1 MHDHFEP
8 VSEAVMEP
16 FIRFEDRKD
25 WTLRRRRDFP
35 VYRLTSFETEDG
47 DTSVRQTIRVLSA
60 LVRRDDMDQ
69 IDIDQPSRQWK
80 QGVGSEEWS
89 SGWSLPERKPLVTA
103 HDQIPPRVISEFINH
118 FRLSDDGDDL
128 VDDVT
133 GDPVVKKTIDDSGEA
148 VYIDGRY
155 LFDFLRDRGF
165 CLLVG
170 YFQGRQIK
178 NPPHMS
184 LADTEREGTE
194 RDGTFRLSWF
204 CRDEGV
210 KHQFWD
216 GHYWWVGVL
225 DPNDHDLGK
234 VQEEERIRASTT
246 VADIGGSQFTVDEA
260 GRDENALKS
269 VFFDEEL
276 LDRYRRRDDITVE
289 QWSAQGGYIL
299 WKHYHGVRFYRND
312 HNELYIAAKDL
323 RKIPP
328 SELGT
333 WADHNIVPEGGM
345 PEEAW
350 KNYFEAEWV
359 DSEAP
364 HRAVVEGFG
373 EIRDRL
379 NEVFDGEYIVED
391 ASLSLEDLQ
400 RPAIPGEDAFL
411 DVVNEYHKA
420 FIETI
425 SAGEVESLLRTRLD
439 QEEWT
444 EIEGEGSIQGSKQAL
459 YELIR
464 CFEDEGV
471 AGTILEPFNA
481 IYDFRTYEGHR
492 GAEDKKERALNELG
506 FHGEPDDYREVY
518 DELVQLLMQRLAEL
532 EQRAESWA

>member
-1 MHDHFEP
+1 M
-8 VSEAVMEP
+8 
-16 FIRFEDRKD
+16 
-25 WTLRRRRDFP
+25 
-35 VYRLTSFETEDG
+35 
-47 DTSVRQTIRVLSA
+47 
-60 LVRRDDMDQ
+60 
-69 IDIDQPSRQWK
+69 
-80 QGVGSEEWS
+80 
-89 SGWSLPERKPLVTA
+89 TA

-118 FRLSDDGDDL
+118 FWLSDDGDDL

-133 GDPVVKKTIDDSGEA
+133 GDSVVKRTVDDCGET

-155 LFDFLRDRGF
+155 LFDLPRDRGF
-165 CLLVG
+165 CLFVG

-184 LADTEREGTE
+184 LVDTEREATE
-194 RDGTFRLSWF
+194 RDGTFRNSCF
-204 CRDEGV
+204 CRNESGE
-210 KHQFWD
+210 HLFWD
-216 GHYWWVGVL
+216 GHYWWVGAF
-225 DPNDHDLGK
+225 DPDEHNLGNE
-234 VQEEERIRASTT
+234 QEEERICASTT

-276 LDRYRRRDDITVE
+276 LDRYRRRDDTTVK
-289 QWSAQGGYIL
+289 QWSAQGGHIR
-299 WKHYHGVRFYRND
+299 WQDYHGVRFYRND
-312 HNELYIAAKDL
+312 HNELYLAAKDL
-323 RKIPP
+323 GKVPR

-350 KNYFEAEWV
+350 KSYFNTEWV
-359 DSEAP
+359 NSEAP
-364 HRAVVEGFG
+364 HRAVVKGFG

-379 NEVFDGEYIVED
+379 NKVFGGEYIIEN
-391 ASLSLEDLQ
+391 SSPSLEDLQ

-411 DVVNEYHKA
+411 DVVNEYHKGL
-420 FIETI
+420 IETI
-425 SAGEVESLLRTRLD
+425 SAGEVESLLRTRLN
-439 QEEWT
+439 QEGWT
-444 EIEGEGSIQGSKQAL
+444 EVKGEGGIQGSNQAL

-506 FHGEPDDYREVY
+506 FHREPDDYREVY
-518 DELVQLLMQRLAEL
+518 DELVQLLMQRLVEL
-532 EQRAESWA
+532 EQCAKSWT

>member
-8 VSEAVMEP
+8 VSEARMEP
-16 FIRFEDRKD
+16 FIRFEDRGD

-35 VYRLTSFETEDG
+35 VYRSTSSETEDG

-60 LVRRDDMDQ
+60 LVRQDDVDQ

-80 QGVGSEEWS
+80 QGVENEGWS

-128 VDDVT
+128 VNDVT
-133 GDPVVKKTIDDSGEA
+133 GDPVVKKTIDDSGET

-155 LFDFLRDRGF
+155 LFDFLRDHGF

-170 YFQGRQIK
+170 YFQERQIK

-204 CRDEGV
+204 CRDKGG
-210 KHQFWD
+210 KHQFWG

-289 QWSAQGGYIL
+289 QRSAQGGYIR

-312 HNELYIAAKDL
+312 HNELYIVAKDL

-364 HRAVVEGFG
+364 HRAVVKGFG

-379 NEVFDGEYIVED
+379 NEVFDGAYIVED

-439 QEEWT
+439 QEEWA
-444 EIEGEGSIQGSKQAL
+444 EIKGEGSIQGSKQAL

-506 FHGEPDDYREVY
+506 FHGKPDDYREVY

-532 EQRAESWA
+532 EQRAESWT